1 MSIFLSVDPLAEQFP
16 NWNPYHYVHNNPI
29 NLVDPT
35 GMSAEWIPGTDD
47 KAISYSRNEKGEVT
61 WSSNTSDKMKEVG
74 NAMLKTVKGTEQLN
88 KAINSKDV
96 RVDVVVNE
104 GRHEGESGPY
114 GNVTY
119 GITRPIDVEYDSNG
133 IPQKITSAKIN
144 LYPKAYEEVVNFIS
158 ANPKSKN
165 AFDTAYDGHIINA
178 ANYSIMENT
187 STTFGHEIEHVFDP
201 VSSSYLNNVN
211 NRSNNSE
218 ENPNKISRQIYQQL
232 DSQR

>member
-1 MSIFLSVDPLAEQFP
+1 MWLSVDPLAEKYP
-16 NWNPYHYVHNNPI
+16 GWTPYHYVHNNPI
-29 NLVDPT
+29 NMIDPT
-35 GMSAEWIPGTDD
+35 GMAAEWIPGTDD
-47 KAISYSRNEKGEVT
+47 KAISYSRNEKGEIT

-74 NAMLKTVKGTEQLN
+74 NAMLKTAKGTEQLD

-104 GRHEGESGPY
+104 GRREGESGPY
-114 GNVTY
+114 GGITY
-119 GITRPIDVEYDSNG
+119 GRATPTDAEYDSNG
-133 IPQKITSAKIN
+133 VPQKITSATIN

-158 ANPKSKN
+158 ANPGSKN
-165 AFDTAYDGHIINA
+165 AFDTAYDGHTINP

-201 VSSSYLNNVN
+201 ASSSYLNKAN
-211 NRSNNSE
+211 NRNNNAE